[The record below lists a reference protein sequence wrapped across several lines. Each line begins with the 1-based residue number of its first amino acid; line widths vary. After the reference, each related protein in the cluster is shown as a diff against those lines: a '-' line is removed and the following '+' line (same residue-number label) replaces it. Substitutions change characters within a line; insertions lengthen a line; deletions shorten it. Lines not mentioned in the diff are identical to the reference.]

1 MTTGPDTYLTLPE
14 GDPHYAAVGL
24 VASHWARLERTAD
37 HAIWELIQAHPPVT
51 ACITAQLMGFAP
63 KVRTIMAL
71 HHQLGGD
78 EQDHKK
84 LRGLLNNA
92 HGIQQER
99 NRVVHDP
106 WHYNPKTNV
115 RARYAATTSSDGKP
129 KFEFVAVSIKELS
142 ALAKRIFEF
151 DEKVWRSLEEI
162 LQPFRDKHPGW
173 FSVGRI
179 E

>member
-1 MTTGPDTYLTLPE
+1 MPDL
-14 GDPHYAAVGL
+14 DI
-24 VASHWARLERTAD
+24 VAD
-37 HAIWELIQAHPPVT
+37 
-51 ACITAQLMGFAP
+51 
-63 KVRTIMAL
+63 
-71 HHQLGGD
+71 
-78 EQDHKK
+78 K
-84 LRGLLNNA
+84 LFSRGKW
-92 HGIQQER
+92 
-99 NRVVHDP
+99 P
-106 WHYNPKTNV
+106 FK
-115 RARYAATTSSDGKP
+115 RARFQTETLP